1 MTGCGKIPPSTT
13 KGLPATI
20 INLKQ
25 DEYMKIIKQTTVII
39 FIALFLMSAQ
49 TLTSKAAGNCDYI
62 LNTKCTTCHNLGRIC
77 RKLGKK
83 KKSKW
88 TTTIK
93 RMVRHGA
100 PLSKDEVQELAACLT
115 EQNASVKDACK

>member
-1 MTGCGKIPPSTT
+1 MNT
-13 KGLPATI
+13 
-20 INLKQ
+20 
-25 DEYMKIIKQTTVII
+25 IKQTALII
-39 FIALFLMSAQ
+39 FIALFLTAGHAF
-49 TLTSKAAGNCDYI
+49 TSHAAGNCAYI

-88 TTTIK
+88 LTTVK

-100 PLSKDEVQELAACLT
+100 SLSKAEVKELATCLT